1 MADTD
6 SRVQTVAAG
15 VAVVTISAENLSL
28 KTASHCEMYA
38 AGMYMHT
45 LKQRQSN
52 DINYQ
57 PYIMIIHHYYM
68 YIF

>member
-1 MADTD
+1 MVDTD
-6 SRVQTVAAG
+6 SRDQTVAAG
-15 VAVVTISAENLSL
+15 VVVVTISAENPSE
-28 KTASHCEMYA
+28 KTASHCDMYP
-38 AGMYMHT
+38 AGMYMHIHR
-45 LKQRQSN
+45 KSQSN